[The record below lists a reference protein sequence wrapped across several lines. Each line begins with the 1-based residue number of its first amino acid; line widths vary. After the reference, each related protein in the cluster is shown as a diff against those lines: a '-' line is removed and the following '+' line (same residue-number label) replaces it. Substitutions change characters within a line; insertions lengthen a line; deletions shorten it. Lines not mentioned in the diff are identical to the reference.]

1 MQKER
6 VFRKRYIF
14 IVLAIAFFGYLIKVV
29 LGFSPY
35 EQTIIRKESIGEFNT
50 LYVTEGSAGAT
61 TKNTYKYYLYPSVK
75 TEKEFLADVRD
86 YPSVLFTS
94 DPNVKIQLKGRYLY
108 FTVKGTIYS
117 FTNQSDSVF
126 IYLNSTPF

>member
-6 VFRKRYIF
+6 VFRERYIV
-14 IVLAIAFFGYLIKVV
+14 IVLVIAFLGYLIKMV
-29 LGFSPY
+29 LDFSPY

-61 TKNTYKYYLYPSVK
+61 TENTYKYYLYPSAK
-75 TEKEFLADVRD
+75 TEKEFLENIRD

-94 DPNVKIQLKGRYLY
+94 DSDVKMQLKGKKLY

>member
-6 VFRKRYIF
+6 VFRNKYIF
-14 IVLAIAFFGYLIKVV
+14 FVLVIVFLGFLIKVV
-29 LGFSPY
+29 LDFSPY
-35 EQTIIRKESIGEFNT
+35 EQAIIRKESIGEFNI

-61 TKNTYKYYLYPSVK
+61 TKNTYKYYLYSSKK
-75 TEKEFLADVRD
+75 TEKEFLQDVRD
-86 YPSVLFTS
+86 YPPVLFTS
-94 DPNVKIQLKGRYLY
+94 DQNVQIQVKGRYLY
-108 FTVKGTIYS
+108 FTVKGVIYS

>member
-1 MQKER
+1 
-6 VFRKRYIF
+6 
-14 IVLAIAFFGYLIKVV
+14 LGYLIKVV
-29 LGFSPY
+29 LDFSPY

-50 LYVTEGSAGAT
+50 PYVTEGSAGAT
-61 TKNTYKYYLYPSVK
+61 TENTYKYYLYPSAK
-75 TEKEFLADVRD
+75 TEKEFLENIRD

-94 DPNVKIQLKGRYLY
+94 DSDVKMQLKGKNLY